1 MVFRH
6 DISIGGKRNERLGLE
21 QTLEHCL
28 DDIRP
33 VAQVVTIDHET
44 GVDEWN
50 LGVLELDENRQP
62 LLFHPAAE
70 EGIEQSGIDVTRLD
84 GLRKNRLIADGVDAN
99 MIAVG
104 IQAQMFE
111 GEYRR
116 HPGGAADVGDA
127 EAFAA

>member
-1 MVFRH
+1 M
-6 DISIGGKRNERLGLE
+6 E

-33 VAQVVTIDHET
+33 ITQVVAVDHET
-44 GVDEWN
+44 GVDERN

-70 EGIEQSGIDVTRLD
+70 EGIEQCGIDVTGLD

-99 MIAVG
+99 VIAVG
-104 IQAQMFE
+104 IQAEMFE
-111 GEYRR
+111 SEYRR
-116 HPGGAADVGDA
+116 HPRGAADVSDA